1 MGASVYKVN
10 STGAAAI
17 ANSATVPAGRH
28 YRLVSVTCH
37 FDVAPAAAGSLTVTL
52 NANAGAGYDTL
63 LLTTSMVGVTNL
75 LYQPER
81 DLIVEGGT
89 SIDVAYANAD
99 GRTYGCQITCEAR

>member
-17 ANSATVPAGRH
+17 AASATVPAGRH

-37 FDVAPAAAGSLTVTL
+37 FDVAPAAAGSFTVTL
-52 NANAGAGYDTL
+52 NANAAAAYDTL
-63 LLTTSMVGVTNL
+63 LATTSMVGVTDY
-75 LYQPER
+75 LYQPDR
-81 DLIVEGGT
+81 DLILEGGS

-99 GRTYGCQITCEAR
+99 TRTYGCQITLEAR